1 MKRKDIEKAAE
12 EYEDSLT
19 YSSINEQ
26 CDVQTAFKA
35 GIKWIIN
42 KIFHNPSEKPEDGRK
57 ILLFDNNL
65 YPILGIPYKELNW
78 EYIVESVQVQK
89 WAYVDELILLKE
101 ENQ

>member
-1 MKRKDIEKAAE
+1 MTKEDIEKAAE
-12 EYEDSLT
+12 EYEDSI
-19 YSSINEQ
+19 YSSFKEQ
-26 CDVQTAFKA
+26 YDVQKAFKA

-101 ENQ
+101 D

>member
-1 MKRKDIEKAAE
+1 MTKEDIEKAAE
-12 EYEDSLT
+12 EYEDSI
-19 YSSINEQ
+19 YSSFKEQ
-26 CDVQTAFKA
+26 YDVQKAFKD

-42 KIFHNPSEKPEDGRK
+42 KIFHNPSERPEDGRK

-101 ENQ
+101 D